1 MDIYELHLKYG
12 PVVRIGPC
20 HISINDAKA
29 LGSMYG
35 HNANVQKSS
44 LYASFYGN
52 SILTAR
58 DKKAHGRKKRVMANA
73 FSDQALR
80 SMEPYILSA
89 VRDWCSALGDAD
101 GTNFQTSPKVG
112 EWSRPKDMAHW
123 SACVIFDALGEI
135 CFGKTF
141 ETSLRDDNHF
151 FFALMSFNMY
161 IINIVGQMPIL
172 KPLGVEAYLRRGTAA
187 NRQRQVAFSR
197 QQLSSRLAATP
208 DTTKRR
214 DIIYYLL
221 NARDPETGEGYS
233 DPELISEVTTLPGAG
248 MPFFPP

>member
-1 MDIYELHLKYG
+1 M
-12 PVVRIGPC
+12 VRIGPY
-20 HISINDAKA
+20 HISINNTQA
-29 LGSMYG
+29 LGSIYG

-58 DKKAHGRKKRVMANA
+58 DKKAHGRKKRVMSNA

-89 VRDWCSALGDAD
+89 IRDWCSALGDGD
-101 GTNFQTSPKVG
+101 GTNSQTALKVG
-112 EWSRPKDMAHW
+112 EWSTPKDMAHW
-123 SACVIFDALGEI
+123 SACVIFDTLGEI

-141 ETSLRDDNHF
+141 ETSLRDENHF
-151 FFALMSFNMY
+151 FFALMSYNMY

-172 KPLGVEAYLRRGTAA
+172 KPLGVEAYLRRGTTA

-197 QQLSSRLAATP
+197 KQLSTRLAATP
-208 DTTKRR
+208 DTTNRK

-221 NARDPETGEGYS
+221 QARDPETGEGYS
-233 DPELISEVTTLPGAG
+233 DPELISEVTTLLGAG
-248 MPFFPP
+248 TALPP